1 MDYGKV
7 AYVGGGNMAR
17 ALAGG
22 MLAAGYEMTHLWI
35 SEPLDEQRANYDAML
50 ISWAAQP
57 VQSGVIFGAGN
68 SKYSAAA
75 ASARQSLIDKGW
87 NITDGGQE

>member
-22 MLAAGYEMTHLWI
+22 MLAAGYEPSHLWI
-35 SEPLDEQRANYDAML
+35 SEPLAERREIL
-50 ISWAAQP
+50 AQEMP
-57 VQSGVIFGAGN
+57 GKLLQIWEC
-68 SKYSAAA
+68 
-75 ASARQSLIDKGW
+75 RQKL
-87 NITDGGQE
+87 

>member
-22 MLAAGYEMTHLWI
+22 MLAAGYEPRHLWV
-35 SEPLDEQRANYDAML
+35 SEPLAEQRDSLVAELAGATIVASNEDAVRDAECIVL
-50 ISWAAQP
+50 AVKPQILCHLTLR
-57 VQSGVIFGAGN
+57 
-68 SKYSAAA
+68 SA
-75 ASARQSLIDKGW
+75 
-87 NITDGGQE
+87 T

>member
-22 MLAAGYEMTHLWI
+22 MLAAGYEPRHLWI
-35 SEPLDEQRANYDAML
+35 SEPAAEQRARLA
-50 ISWAAQP
+50 
-57 VQSGVIFGAGN
+57 GAPRIRVLRCGP
-68 SKYSAAA
+68 
-75 ASARQSLIDKGW
+75 SARRKH
-87 NITDGGQE
+87 